1 MKAKII
7 DCSELFK
14 IKEEEKSI
22 ACLYS
27 ETEGGGGPGG
37 ALVPPNPGKK
47 KISWEK
53 KKLYLVPH
61 HRRRRR
67 FQNLVVPNLVLA
79 IARTVVHIAFTQ
91 VPRSNHREPC
101 IVYAN

>member
-27 ETEGGGGPGG
+27 ETEGGGGDQGE

-47 KISWEK
+47 KKISWEK
-53 KKLYLVPH
+53 KKTIFGP
-61 HRRRRR
+61 
-67 FQNLVVPNLVLA
+67 P
-79 IARTVVHIAFTQ
+79 
-91 VPRSNHREPC
+91 P
-101 IVYAN
+101 